1 MTSGPGE
8 RERHGRHRGRG
19 QPQVHL
25 GRRVSDQDRQGRTR
39 LRGRLQRPAHRPSR
53 HQPGAQEERRLAPRA
68 RPGGPLGHGPGRCAG
83 SRDRRGPSG
92 AASPHRLR
100 AHLSA
105 SLAGVRGAA
114 ARRGLR
120 GDPRVHSPR
129 GGAHPARRGALGA
142 REHAPGAAHGQADP
156 GAPGGRRPH
165 RGGRARPPHRGQD
178 RRRARDVGRPVQSVG
193 GAARGVVRHPR
204 AEGRRPHPRAERSAR
219 AADGDGRDPARHQQL
234 ADGYPAGLRQH
245 RRERGEAVWRA
256 ILRRLPGAGRSARS
270 GRPPQRRARRPRYG
284 RPRVPA
290 AARRGS
296 VRRGASGAGAARDQ
310 YRGHRDG
317 YPRCRRRRSRRAARW
332 AIGASSPC
340 RCSGAG
346 WPSAPSAWP
355 AARRGRSRTSRRPC
369 SGHSPIR
376 R

>member
-1 MTSGPGE
+1 MSRSSSTSGRPARPQARPM
-8 RERHGRHRGRG
+8 REEA
-19 QPQVHL
+19 VIAVDL
-25 GRRVSDQDRQGRTR
+25 QGRQVLTAFAPISP
-39 LRGRLQRPAHRPSR
+39 LR
-53 HQPGAQEERRLAPRA
+53 
-68 RPGGPLGHGPGRCAG
+68 
-83 SRDRRGPSG
+83 
-92 AASPHRLR
+92 
-100 AHLSA
+100 
-105 SLAGVRGAA
+105 LAGVRGAA

-129 GGAHPARRGALGA
+129 GGAHPARRCALRA

-178 RRRARDVGRPVQSVG
+178 RRRARDIGRPVQSVG

-234 ADGYPAGLRQH
+234 ADGCPAGLRQH
-245 RRERGEAVWRA
+245 RRERGQTVWRA

-310 YRGHRDG
+310 YRGCRDG
-317 YPRCRRRRSRRAARW
+317 TRGLSGDARGGPRAGLSEPPRRAD
-332 AIGASSPC
+332 
-340 RCSGAG
+340 
-346 WPSAPSAWP
+346 APGRGGHRLH
-355 AARRGRSRTSRRPC
+355 RRGQPLGAAVHGQAGGPAR
-369 SGHSPIR
+369 GHSPIR